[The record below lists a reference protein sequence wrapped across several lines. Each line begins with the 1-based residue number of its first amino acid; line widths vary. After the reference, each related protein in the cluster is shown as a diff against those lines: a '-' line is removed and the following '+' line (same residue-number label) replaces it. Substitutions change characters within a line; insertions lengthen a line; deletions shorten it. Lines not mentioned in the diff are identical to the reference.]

1 MEWKIR
7 DTRLQLV
14 WDEETEPLNLNEKE
28 QKVHGSWSFPRI
40 KPASP
45 HAFVCPLPILMV

>member
-28 QKVHGSWSFPRI
+28 QKVHGSRSFSRI
-40 KPASP
+40 KSAPLL
-45 HAFVCPLPILMV
+45 AFACPLPILMV